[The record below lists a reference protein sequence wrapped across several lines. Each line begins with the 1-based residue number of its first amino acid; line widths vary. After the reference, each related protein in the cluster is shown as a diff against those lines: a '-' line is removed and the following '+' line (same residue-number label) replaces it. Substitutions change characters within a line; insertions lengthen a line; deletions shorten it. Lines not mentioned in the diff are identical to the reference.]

1 MRVLV
6 GPVSTSLEFLSWI
19 HQPQGTVHARCS
31 SPTCHPGFRKQGGRR
46 QRAAAP
52 EDGREQ
58 EEVPGPPDAQQRPGF
73 MDLHIAH
80 GAVLVGL
87 QVAHDAG
94 FADLGGVERRGR
106 VRVPSVTQD
115 QPPHSLPRPRYPLLS
130 TMFPQLR
137 PFQRPN
143 AALFSRWQLPLIH
156 PWGRTDVCVCV
167 KPVSSTMKVSP
178 KFQTPLQNKST
189 ANRLDT
195 SQFPDS

>member
-19 HQPQGTVHARCS
+19 HHPQGTVHAQCS
-31 SPTCHPGFRKQGGRR
+31 SPTCHPGFRKQGGRGQR
-46 QRAAAP
+46 GAATRAAAP

-58 EEVPGPPDAQQRPGF
+58 QEVLGPPDAQQRPGF

-94 FADLGGVERRGR
+94 FADLGGVERGGR
-106 VRVPSVTQD
+106 VRVPFVTQD
-115 QPPHSLPRPRYPLLS
+115 QPPHSLPGFRYPLLS

-137 PFQRPN
+137 PFQRPS
-143 AALFSRWQLPLIH
+143 AALFCRWQLPFIH

-167 KPVSSTMKVSP
+167 KPVSSTMRKVSP
-178 KFQTPLQNKST
+178 KFQT
-189 ANRLDT
+189 RL
-195 SQFPDS
+195 

>member
-1 MRVLV
+1 M
-6 GPVSTSLEFLSWI
+6 PE
-19 HQPQGTVHARCS
+19 CS
-31 SPTCHPGFRKQGGRR
+31 SPTCHPYFRKQGGRG

-58 EEVPGPPDAQQRPGF
+58 EEVLGPPDAQQRPGF

-94 FADLGGVERRGR
+94 FADLGGVERGGR

-115 QPPHSLPRPRYPLLS
+115 QPPHSLLRFRYPLFS

-137 PFQRPN
+137 LFQKGPN
-143 AALFSRWQLPLIH
+143 AALLCRWQLPLIH
-156 PWGRTDVCVCV
+156 PWGRKDVCVCM
-167 KPVSSTMKVSP
+167 KPVSSTTQKVSP
-178 KFQTPLQNKST
+178 KFQTPL
-189 ANRLDT
+189 
-195 SQFPDS
+195 